1 MLKIR
6 AFALIIS
13 FLFIFRLIPMSNATD
28 ENNISTIDSISDKA
42 KDNKINIS
50 NYKEKKTNT
59 GRPRALKIKG
69 KYSVEDIEYD
79 NILEYNPPQKAI
91 DILGEEEYYIL
102 AKLLYAEAGSMGWE
116 GQVYTCS
123 AILNLRD
130 YSERTIWNMAHDIN
144 TMAVAPYVDYECPM
158 DTQYDVIEYVV
169 CDGGRIEEICYFR
182 TSYYHSFGTPVC
194 SIENVYFSKP

>member
-1 MLKIR
+1 MTKKRFIMLM
-6 AFALIIS
+6 LS
-13 FLFIFRLIPMSNATD
+13 MLFIFSLIPIFNSAGEDNIPPVVFFQD
-28 ENNISTIDSISDKA
+28 EA
-42 KDNKINIS
+42 KDNKTEIS
-50 NYKEKKTNT
+50 YKNKKIKTE
-59 GRPRALKIKG
+59 RPRAIKVELE
-69 KYSVEDIEYD
+69 YSIEDIEYD
-79 NILEYNPPQKAI
+79 STKECVSLQTAI

-102 AKLLYAEAGSMGWE
+102 AKLLYAEAGSMSWE
-116 GQVYTCS
+116 GQVHTCS

-130 YSERTIWNMAHDIN
+130 YSGRTIWNMAHDIN

-169 CDGGRIEEICYFR
+169 CGGGRIEEICYFR